1 MAKFKISEKELQKE
15 INLAKKAGK
24 KAYRTEPR
32 AISVKYNK
40 RTGRVIV
47 DLNTGISFMF
57 PAILAEELNNVS
69 KAKLS
74 NVKILADGFA
84 IYWEDLDVALS
95 VPDLLQGVFGSES
108 WMKNLD
114 YSSFSERLAVNN

>member
-114 YSSFSERLAVNN
+114 YCSFSERLAVNN

>member
-15 INLAKKAGK
+15 INLAKEAGK
-24 KAYRTEPR
+24 KAYKTEPR

-84 IYWEDLDVALS
+84 IYWEDLDVVLS
-95 VPDLLQGVFGSES
+95 VPDLLQGIFGSES

-114 YSSFSERLAVNN
+114 YNSFSEKLAVNN